1 MTGLEV
7 VISTIS
13 VGGGNGIG
21 IGNVGGDDYSNSK
34 ENGIKKFHGRSV
46 YFLVLVIRVV
56 VYFTTVLQQYTL
68 IPVVFCLRVVVI
80 YLCFSVFFF
89 MIDLNLLV
97 LLYTFLN

>member
-21 IGNVGGDDYSNSK
+21 IGNVGGDDYSNTK

-46 YFLVLVIRVV
+46 YLIVLVMRVV

-68 IPVVFCLRVVVI
+68 IPVVFCLRVVI
-80 YLCFSVFFF
+80 YLCSSVFFL
-89 MIDLNLLV
+89 MIDLNFII
-97 LLYTFLN
+97 TRF